1 MLNSS
6 FLEAVSQAGRE
17 SVGVLVSNAAL
28 FLLNFRLLIH
38 PKYRKIEYQAESYV
52 YMGDLMGLRQM
63 SFAYDLNSTFL
74 FSRLCL

>member
-6 FLEAVSQAGRE
+6 FLEAVSQAGRD
-17 SVGVLVSNAAL
+17 SVGVVVSNAAL

-52 YMGDLMGLRQM
+52 YMGKQ
-63 SFAYDLNSTFL
+63 
-74 FSRLCL
+74 

>member
-52 YMGDLMGLRQM
+52 YMGEQ
-63 SFAYDLNSTFL
+63 
-74 FSRLCL
+74 